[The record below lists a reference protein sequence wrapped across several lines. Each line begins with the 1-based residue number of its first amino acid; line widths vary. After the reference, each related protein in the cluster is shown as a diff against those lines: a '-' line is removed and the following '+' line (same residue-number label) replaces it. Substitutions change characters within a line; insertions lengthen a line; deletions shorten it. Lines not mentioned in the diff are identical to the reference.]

1 MGGKLLKSE
10 DQNSFSAETIP
21 EIPGQR
27 RALHVAPSLPG
38 VSRGLLTSKRQVSA
52 RQKVPDLPMPALQ
65 CTTMGPCSR
74 LSDPDSRTL
83 KRKFRKEA
91 GDSGTPKSGHV
102 V

>member
-1 MGGKLLKSE
+1 MLKSE
-10 DQNSFSAETIP
+10 DQSSFTAETIP

-38 VSRGLLTSKRQVSA
+38 VFRDLLTSKRQVSA

>member
-1 MGGKLLKSE
+1 M
-10 DQNSFSAETIP
+10 AP
-21 EIPGQR
+21 
-27 RALHVAPSLPG
+27 ALPQVLGP
-38 VSRGLLTSKRQVSA
+38 LTSKRQVSA

-65 CTTMGPCSR
+65 CTTTGPCSV

-83 KRKFRKEA
+83 KRKFRNEA